1 MKTITIILIIL
12 FLFVSCLF
20 SFLIIKK
27 IFQKEPSQSEVIIEE
42 DAVTPPEELTPDEE
56 EEDKIL
62 PEDITKIEIYLDGDK
77 NNGIFLGEAVY
88 GLSSKEAFLI

>member
-42 DAVTPPEELTPDEE
+42 
-56 EEDKIL
+56 
-62 PEDITKIEIYLDGDK
+62 
-77 NNGIFLGEAVY
+77 
-88 GLSSKEAFLI
+88 